1 MTASDDEIRASLV
14 DAPIPPLL
22 ASVAHLTGDL
32 SIVRDDLRPDLTRV
46 LEPDAGYSPEQIAE
60 ARELAAAALIR
71 HRDAGNP
78 KQPPL
83 TAAGRRSLVEFVN
96 GSPIDDDA
104 ESLYEAELALDGAD
118 VRRPAW
124 TVSEISP
131 SPRVV
136 VGIVGAGMSGII
148 AAHRLRQAGV
158 EVVVFE
164 KNDDVG
170 GTWLENDY
178 PGCRVDIQNHFYS
191 YATAQ
196 TPDWP
201 QYHSPQPV
209 LLDYFRTCI
218 ERFGVGDCIR
228 YSTEVLGARWDETE
242 CAWFV
247 DTSSEGRE
255 PETHRLDA
263 LVSATGQLNRPLM
276 PNIKGIDDFAGRWF
290 HSAQWDRT
298 VDLRDKRVGV
308 IGTGASAA
316 QFIPARR
323 RSRGRPRGVPA
334 HAAVAPSG
342 ACVRRGRVGHAAR
355 AAPPRAAIR
364 ELGPPL
370 DLRPHARG
378 PAAARDRRS

>member
-1 MTASDDEIRASLV
+1 M
-14 DAPIPPLL
+14 
-22 ASVAHLTGDL
+22 
-32 SIVRDDLRPDLTRV
+32 
-46 LEPDAGYSPEQIAE
+46 
-60 ARELAAAALIR
+60 
-71 HRDAGNP
+71 
-78 KQPPL
+78 
-83 TAAGRRSLVEFVN
+83 N

-118 VRRPAW
+118 LRRPAW

-131 SPRVV
+131 RTHVT

-209 LLDYFRTCI
+209 LLEYFRTCI
-218 ERFGVGDCIR
+218 ERFGVADCIR

-255 PETHRLDA
+255 PEQHRLDA
-263 LVSATGQLNRPLM
+263 LVCATGQLNRPSM
-276 PNIKGIDDFAGRWF
+276 PDIKGIDDFAGPSF
-290 HSAQWDRT
+290 HSARWDSERR
-298 VDLRDKRVGV
+298 LAR
-308 IGTGASAA
+308 
-316 QFIPARR
+316 QARR
-323 RSRGRPRGVPA
+323 RDRHRCERR
-334 HAAVAPSG
+334 AVHSARRR
-342 ACVRRGRVGHAAR
+342 RRGATSWCSSERRRGSCRCPATKMTCRSRSGPCCATCRSSRTGIASGYSPARKRACCRSRPSIPTGRVTAR
-355 AAPPRAAIR
+355 R
-364 ELGPPL
+364 
-370 DLRPHARG
+370 
-378 PAAARDRRS
+378 